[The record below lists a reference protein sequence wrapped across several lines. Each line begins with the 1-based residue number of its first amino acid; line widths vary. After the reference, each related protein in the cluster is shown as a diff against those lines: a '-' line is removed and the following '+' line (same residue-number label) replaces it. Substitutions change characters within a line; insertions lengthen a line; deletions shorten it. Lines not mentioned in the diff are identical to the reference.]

1 MRSAYAHGIAFV
13 RSIAVIDR
21 RSANLPR
28 RRIGQRCSREPETAA
43 AAQQHL
49 SVLPLPTTA
58 YQRCAA
64 LAQRWRSEFCSQ
76 QRCTARAA
84 IS

>member
-1 MRSAYAHGIAFV
+1 MGDGALAHGIAH
-13 RSIAVIDR
+13 SGISVIDR
-21 RSANLPR
+21 RGATRPR
-28 RRIGQRCSREPETAA
+28 RRTRQRCSREREPL
-43 AAQQHL
+43 QHSL
-49 SVLPLPTTA
+49 LASLCATTA

-84 IS
+84 TS